1 MLRKDL
7 RSRDVT
13 MGLDSGMPDDQRADY
28 AAVRAVLG
36 GDRRAFGLLVDRH
49 LPAVV
54 GVVSRIV
61 CNRADAED
69 LAQDTFVRAFQR
81 LEQYGQAHS
90 FRNWL
95 LKIATNLA
103 LNHLQARR
111 RERNRY
117 PRIAEDRPECVEPVE
132 EGPELPSPRQWQ
144 HWLARLDES
153 QRAAIVLFHFH
164 ELSYVQV
171 AEAME
176 IPVNTV
182 RTHLHRGRRRLRELM
197 SARQMTESE
206 SWNAV
211 IPNC

>member
-1 MLRKDL
+1 
-7 RSRDVT
+7 
-13 MGLDSGMPDDQRADY
+13 MGLDSGTLDDHQADFS
-28 AAVRAVLG
+28 AVRAVLA
-36 GDRRAFGLLVDRH
+36 GDRQAFGVLVDRH
-49 LPAVV
+49 LPSVV

-81 LEQYGQAHS
+81 LSQYGQAHS

-111 RERNRY
+111 RERSRY
-117 PRIAEDRPECVEPVE
+117 PRIAEDRPERVEAVE
-132 EGPELPSPRQWQ
+132 EGPELPGPRQWQ
-144 HWLARLDES
+144 HWLSKLDES

-164 ELSYVQV
+164 ELSYAEV
-171 AEAME
+171 AEALDV
-176 IPVNTV
+176 PVNTV

-197 SARQMTESE
+197 SARPLSENE
-206 SWNAV
+206 SWSAV
-211 IPNC
+211 IQNC

>member
-1 MLRKDL
+1 
-7 RSRDVT
+7 VT
-13 MGLDSGMPDDQRADY
+13 TGLDSGMSDDHRADHS
-28 AAVRAVLG
+28 AVRAVLD
-36 GDRRAFGLLVDRH
+36 GDRRAFGTLVDRH

-81 LEQYGQAHS
+81 LDQYGQAHS

-117 PRIAEDRPECVEPVE
+117 PRIAEDRPECVEPIE
-132 EGPELPSPRQWQ
+132 DGPELPSPREWQ
-144 HWLARLDES
+144 HWLSKLDEP

-164 ELSYVQV
+164 ELSYAEV
-171 AEAME
+171 AEALDVP
-176 IPVNTV
+176 INTV

-197 SARQMTESE
+197 STRPLSESE

-211 IPNC
+211 IQNC